1 VNDFRKAN
9 TVLSNFC
16 MKMLRPLTAVRSC
29 SSLFFAVGGRVHGWA
44 EFSGRALHA
53 AVMAVLPAMFV
64 LRTTREEV
72 YNILWALV
80 FGFAT
85 LNILG
90 LGARRFEQEKA
101 GLNFGEMLAI
111 LVVLVSIVLLAWEM
125 LYLFHVLPIRLTPQ

>member
-1 VNDFRKAN
+1 V
-9 TVLSNFC
+9 
-16 MKMLRPLTAVRSC
+16 
-29 SSLFFAVGGRVHGWA
+29 
-44 EFSGRALHA
+44 LHA
-53 AVMAVLPAMFV
+53 VVVAVLPAMFV